1 MGLTA
6 LVMAGGRASRM
17 GGVEKPLL
25 EISGKPMLQHV
36 IEVLKRCGSID
47 RVIVASTP
55 NTPATT
61 ITAEKLGAETII
73 TPGEG
78 FEEDMRFA
86 IRHLSL
92 SEVLLISAD
101 LPFINPNLI
110 EEAVR
115 NYRASG
121 KPALAVMAPPEVYER
136 LGSRPGY
143 VFEANGRKLVPVGIN
158 IIDGK
163 RIDEGPLEQT
173 EMVIDAGEI
182 PINVNTPG
190 ELHVAKKIVEVEE
203 KTGHG

>member
-1 MGLTA
+1 
-6 LVMAGGRASRM
+6 M

-25 EISGKPMLQHV
+25 EISGKMMLQHV

-61 ITAEKLGAETII
+61 LTAEKLGAQTII

-92 SEVLLISAD
+92 AEVLLISAD
-101 LPFINPNLI
+101 LPFITPNLV
-110 EEAVR
+110 EEAIR
-115 NYRASG
+115 EYRDSG

-143 VFEANGRKLVPVGIN
+143 VFEVNGRELVPVGIN

-163 RIDEGPLEQT
+163 RIDQGPLEQT
-173 EMVIDAGEI
+173 EMVIDSGEV
-182 PINVNTPG
+182 PINVNTPD
-190 ELHVAKKIVEVEE
+190 ELHVAKKLAEVE
-203 KTGHG
+203 KKAKHGYG

>member
-25 EISGKPMLQHV
+25 EISGKTMLQHV
-36 IEVLKRCGSID
+36 IEVLKRCDSID

-55 NTPATT
+55 NTLATT
-61 ITAEKLGAETII
+61 LTAEKLGADTII